1 MVDGRGVSGTVV
13 HHVLIARVGTLACA
27 IPVEHVVETM
37 RPLPIEPLGHDSAYV
52 RGVAVIRGAPTIV
65 IDTASLLG
73 DGLGDGDKPSAGARS
88 RFVVVRAGA
97 RTAALIVDEVREVRV
112 IPAAELGALPPLA
125 RAAGGGTIQAI
136 GAVDQGLLVV
146 LEAAKLVTA

>member
-1 MVDGRGVSGTVV
+1 MVNERGVSGTGA

-37 RPLPIEPLGHDSAYV
+37 RPLPIEPLGHDSDYV

-73 DGLGDGDKPSAGARS
+73 DVGKPSAGARS

-97 RTAALIVDEVREVRV
+97 RTAALIVDEVREVRQ